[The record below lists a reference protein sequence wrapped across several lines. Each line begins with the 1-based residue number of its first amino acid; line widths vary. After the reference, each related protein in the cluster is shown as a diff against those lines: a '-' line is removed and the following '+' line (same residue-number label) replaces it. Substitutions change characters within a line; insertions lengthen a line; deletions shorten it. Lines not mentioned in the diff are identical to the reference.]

1 MTTKAHSVK
10 FTYEDFQLF
19 PDDGKRHEIID
30 GEHYVTPSP
39 ITKHQRVSA
48 NLFRIL
54 DSFVHERRLG
64 SLFTAPLDVV
74 FSELDVVE
82 PDLLYIAKERSSII
96 TEKNIQGAPDLLIE
110 ILSEGT
116 RKTDEIVKRKL
127 YERFGVHEYWIVD
140 PVLDSVKVYRLV
152 ENVYERVAELTA
164 EKAETLA
171 TPLLPGLTIPL
182 PEVFE

>member
-39 ITKHQRVSA
+39 ITKHQRVLG
-48 NLFRIL
+48 NLYRLLSTFL
-54 DSFVHERRLG
+54 HDRRLG
-64 SLFTAPLDVV
+64 SVFIAPLDVV
-74 FSELDVVE
+74 FSDLDVVE
-82 PDLLYIAKERSSII
+82 PDLLFVSKERSEII
-96 TEKNIQGAPDLLIE
+96 TEKNIRGAPDLLVE

-127 YERFGVHEYWIVD
+127 YERFGVREYWIVD
-140 PVLDSVKVYRLV
+140 PLLDSVKVYRLV